1 MDGLDAL
8 EGLVNVRKGNL
19 AIEDNAGNVKE
30 NFIDPRIRAI
40 VMKCKGKL
48 IGQRDRF
55 NFDRARDSFLHIR

>member
-8 EGLVNVRKGNL
+8 EGLVNVRKGKL

-30 NFIDPRIRAI
+30 NFIDSRIRAI

-55 NFDRARDSFLHIR
+55 SFD